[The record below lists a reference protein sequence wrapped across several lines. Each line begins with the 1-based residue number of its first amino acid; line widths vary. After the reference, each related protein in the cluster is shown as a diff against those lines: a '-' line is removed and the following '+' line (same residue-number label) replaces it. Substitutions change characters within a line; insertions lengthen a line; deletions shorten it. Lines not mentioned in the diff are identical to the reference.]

1 LYYKKNRDY
10 ILKQHLLNKD
20 TMKEYMV
27 EWREKN
33 CDYIIE
39 YRKNYYNLNKEK
51 ISAQRKHIRLN
62 KKLQNQQQDSNT

>member
-1 LYYKKNRDY
+1 
-10 ILKQHLLNKD
+10 
-20 TMKEYMV
+20 MKEYMV